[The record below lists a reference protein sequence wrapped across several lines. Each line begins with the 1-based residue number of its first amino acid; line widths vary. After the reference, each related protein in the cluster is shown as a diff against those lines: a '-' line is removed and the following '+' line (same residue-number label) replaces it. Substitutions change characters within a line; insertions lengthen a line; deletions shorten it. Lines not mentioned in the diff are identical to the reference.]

1 MNSNKRPVSVLVL
14 ACLYIAV
21 GAIGFSYHFPELLA
35 SQPNSVWIEAIE
47 FLAIVSGVFMIL
59 GYNWARWFALAWM
72 AFHVVISFPVL
83 RQLAIHLLFFLI
95 IAWVL
100 FRPEARRHFA
110 GARANSGTK

>member
-35 SQPNSVWIEAIE
+35 SRQNSVWVEVIEL
-47 FLAIVSGVFMIL
+47 LAIVSGVFMIL
-59 GYNWARWFALAWM
+59 GYNWARWFSLAWM

-83 RQLAIHLLFFLI
+83 RQFAIHLVFFLI
-95 IAWVL
+95 IAWIL

-110 GARANSGTK
+110 GTRAHSGS